1 MQLEDSLNDNT
12 SAVPEA
18 KALTSSQIVAA
29 ESVQAEEVPTIPLG
43 SLQAV
48 SGLQPEVSVRSVTSS
63 NVLPVPLVAHP
74 SEYHRSLGEWLA
86 LWWNGLRPAYLLLS
100 LLPVILGSTLAWTQ
114 GISTRT
120 PRGTFHVLR
129 FLVTLAAVLLL
140 QIGAQLIN
148 DYYDYLRGID
158 TSNSFGPGELIQQGL
173 IKPARVLF
181 FGLGALGLGALFGA
195 FVALSSD
202 WLVLVFGLIGL
213 FAAYFYSGT
222 PWALS
227 SHALGELVSFFIF
240 GPLLTLAAYLV
251 QTGHVNS
258 IVFVYSIS
266 LGLLATAFIHLNN
279 MRDAES
285 DAQAGKYTLASLLGW
300 RLSRTLYLLLLLG
313 AYIPVVTLALPHHA
327 PHLLLLVLWT
337 LPGLIVVITGVLR
350 TYTPASL
357 HVAMYQTLA
366 LETFFTLLLMVAL
379 VLMAFIPVLLPHV
392 PSLKLPF

>member
-12 SAVPEA
+12 SAIPEA

-48 SGLQPEVSVRSVTSS
+48 SELQPEVSIRSVTSS

-74 SEYHRSLGEWLA
+74 PEYHRSLGEWLA

-100 LLPVILGSTLAWTQ
+100 LLPVILGSTMAWTQ
-114 GISTRT
+114 GISPRT

-181 FGLGALGLGALFGA
+181 FGLVALGLGALFGA
-195 FVALSSD
+195 SVALSSD
-202 WLVLVFGLIGL
+202 WLVLVFGMIGL
-213 FAAYFYSGT
+213 FTEYFYSGT
-222 PWALS
+222 TRALS
-227 SHALGELVSFFIF
+227 
-240 GPLLTLAAYLV
+240 
-251 QTGHVNS
+251 
-258 IVFVYSIS
+258 
-266 LGLLATAFIHLNN
+266 
-279 MRDAES
+279 
-285 DAQAGKYTLASLLGW
+285 
-300 RLSRTLYLLLLLG
+300 
-313 AYIPVVTLALPHHA
+313 
-327 PHLLLLVLWT
+327 
-337 LPGLIVVITGVLR
+337 
-350 TYTPASL
+350 
-357 HVAMYQTLA
+357 
-366 LETFFTLLLMVAL
+366 
-379 VLMAFIPVLLPHV
+379 
-392 PSLKLPF
+392 